1 MSWAAIVLTW
11 RLTALWGALSAR
23 CFLGSKEPRQYSKSH
38 ISMFIRITN
47 VLTSS
52 RVKNKD
58 ALRKLKWGRDIVLCF
73 SSRTVRYSN
82 QTVSWI
88 YNQNC
93 VLHKVTQCYSCMHG
107 LNRSPSFCFA
117 KKVHLCPVYALLLWV
132 TLQLSRSSTVPGP
145 RSTLTYETQNH
156 FQRDAKNSETWFRGS
171 PSSFSK
177 AASAV

>member
-93 VLHKVTQCYSCMHG
+93 MLHNVTQYHSCMHG
-107 LNRSPSFCFA
+107 LNRSSSFCFA
-117 KKVHLCPVYALLLWV
+117 KKFTCVLYMHSCCGS
-132 TLQLSRSSTVPGP
+132 LSSCLRAAQCQDQGLRWPK
-145 RSTLTYETQNH
+145 TQNH
-156 FQRDAKNSETWFRGS
+156 FQRGAKNSETWFRGS

-177 AASAV
+177 AASAA